1 MQKNKIKWTEAIKS
15 FFIRDMRVRTKLI
28 LCILMAALLPA
39 VVTILFFYGSFF
51 KSSLNNVLEGRQ
63 SALDGITTALE
74 TYVNQVDDVVEA
86 ISADS
91 RLGIIINASEES
103 LTDNETELED
113 MKVIYSLFK
122 NSLDTYMTEKK
133 ISAIRIYSDSALGK
147 SMFLGKSLTQEY
159 FAPLSEIKYTYWK
172 DLMEITG
179 KSSNIFSGSYLSDKE
194 RADLGKMSCVK
205 KYQYYDNGEQ
215 KTAYIVV
222 YFDTEEIKNVLSEKT
237 SVDGE
242 MFYLLDER
250 NALISVSDSMTDKI
264 GQYMLDYEDIEEEI
278 PTDKKFVSWKND
290 EELDYAAYRN
300 IRNTDWR
307 LVWVIPRDSILG
319 ESDQLLKN
327 FLVTYLFLLFLC
339 VGTGFLI
346 TKVIVKRLYF
356 LRDRMRKVKEKQP
369 EEIKEETGKDE
380 IGELMDAYNYMTRQ
394 IQTLHRQEIEVLNEK
409 NQMETAALR
418 AQIDPHFLYNT
429 LDMIRWMSLNNKQ
442 EEVETA
448 IRTLSRFYRLTTN
461 KGNQWIQVRN
471 ELEHV
476 ELYVQ
481 LMNMRFGGKI
491 DFLIDVP
498 EEMMD
503 MWIPSLIFQ
512 PVVENSIAHGI
523 LEKEVQEGSITICG
537 WMEEDAIYF
546 QIGDDGIGMSKEQ
559 AEAIMSGEKKQ
570 KSGIGVYNT
579 ARRIR
584 LLYGDEKAGIKVQS
598 SEMEGTEIEFCL
610 PKERKESL

>member
-1 MQKNKIKWTEAIKS
+1 MQKNKIKWTEAIKN

-39 VVTILFFYGSFF
+39 VVTTLFFYGSFF
-51 KSSLNNVLEGRQ
+51 RSSLNNVLEGRQ
-63 SALDGITTALE
+63 SALDGVTTALE
-74 TYVNQVDDVVEA
+74 AYVNQVNDVAEA
-86 ISADS
+86 ISEDS

-133 ISAIRIYSDSALGK
+133 ISAIRIYSDSTLGQGR
-147 SMFLGKSLTQEY
+147 FLGKSLTQEY
-159 FAPLSEIKYTYWK
+159 FAPLSEIQYTYWK

-179 KSSNIFSGSYLSDKE
+179 KNSTIFSGSYLSDEE
-194 RADLGKMSCVK
+194 RTNLGMMSCVK
-205 KYQYYDNGEQ
+205 KYRYYDHGQEKN
-215 KTAYIVV
+215 AYIVV
-222 YFDTEEIKNVLSEKT
+222 YFDREEIKNVLSEGT
-237 SVDGE
+237 SIEGK
-242 MFYLLDER
+242 MYYLLDAR
-250 NALISVSDSMTDKI
+250 NAVVQVSDSMTDKI
-264 GQYMLDYEDIEEEI
+264 GRYMLDYEDIEEKI

-290 EELDYAAYRN
+290 EEMDYAAYRN

-307 LVWVIPRDSILG
+307 LVWIIPRDSILG
-319 ESDQLLKN
+319 ENDELLKN
-327 FLVTYLFLLFLC
+327 FLLTYLFLLFLC
-339 VGTGFLI
+339 VGAGVFI
-346 TKVIVKRLYF
+346 TEVIVKRLYF

-380 IGELMDAYNYMTRQ
+380 IGELMEAYNYMTRQ
-394 IQTLHRQEIEVLNEK
+394 IQTLHRQEIEALNEK

-461 KGNQWIQVRN
+461 KGNQWIQVKD

-498 EEMMD
+498 EEMLE

-512 PVVENSIAHGI
+512 PIVENSIAHGI

-537 WMEEDAIYF
+537 WMEEDEIHF
-546 QIGDDGIGMSKEQ
+546 QIGDDGVGMSKEQ

-579 ARRIR
+579 ARRIQ
-584 LLYGDEKAGIKVQS
+584 LLYGEEKAGIKVQS